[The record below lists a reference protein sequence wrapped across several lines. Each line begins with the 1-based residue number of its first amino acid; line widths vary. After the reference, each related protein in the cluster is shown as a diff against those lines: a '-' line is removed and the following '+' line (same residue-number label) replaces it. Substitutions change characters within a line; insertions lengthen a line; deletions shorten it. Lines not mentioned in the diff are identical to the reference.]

1 MGQRDPLLSQR
12 DPAAPCGAL
21 RHCRISAGGEMPI
34 PPERSIRAARTHLQP
49 TPAAHRP
56 VWPTLHTSY
65 ASRLASSGVI
75 LLLLALGMAPP
86 AATPGESPP
95 IPRSGFLSDDTAG
108 AAPPQAPPF
117 P

>member
-1 MGQRDPLLSQR
+1 MGQKDPLFSQR
-12 DPAAPCGAL
+12 DPAAACGAL
-21 RHCRISAGGEMPI
+21 CYCRLSAGGEMPV
-34 PPERSIRAARTHLQP
+34 PERSLRAARTHLQP

-56 VWPTLHTSY
+56 VWPTLRSSR

-95 IPRSGFLSDDTAG
+95 ISRRGFLSDDTAG